1 MFKKLVAFGTAA
13 TMMMAMGVITF
24 AAEGDTTT
32 LVTKLYKNDKFDASA
47 PDSNLSMGNAAVENT
62 TYVEQADG
70 TYEVTINL
78 KESFQAYGM
87 TGYLTDVQLDMDKD
101 GDYDEDDAGL
111 YEIIKSNK
119 AVIGVT
125 FVSDTV
131 PTEATKYDA
140 KFKTNVSIMPASEGD
155 FIIFPTVV
163 TE

>member
-1 MFKKLVAFGTAA
+1 M
-13 TMMMAMGVITF
+13 
-24 AAEGDTTT
+24 
-32 LVTKLYKNDKFDASA
+32 
-47 PDSNLSMGNAAVENT
+47 
-62 TYVEQADG
+62 
-70 TYEVTINL
+70 TINL
-78 KESFQAYGM
+78 KESFKAYGM
-87 TGYLTDVQLDMDKD
+87 TGYLTDVQLDKD

>member
-13 TMMMAMGVITF
+13 TMIMAMGVTTF
-24 AAEGDTTT
+24 AAEGDSTT
-32 LVTKLYKNDKFDASA
+32 LVTKLYKNDKFDSSA

-62 TYVEQADG
+62 TYVELGNG

-78 KESFQAYGM
+78 KESFKAYGM
-87 TGYLTDVQLDMDKD
+87 TGYLTNVQIDADRD
-101 GDYDEDDAGL
+101 GEYNEDEYDLIYNES
-111 YEIIKSNK
+111 KK
-119 AVIGVT
+119 AVVGVVFT
-125 FVSDTV
+125 SATV

-140 KFKTNVSIMPASEGD
+140 SFKTNVSIMPASEGD

>member
-13 TMMMAMGVITF
+13 TMMMAMGVTTF
-24 AAEGDTTT
+24 AAEGDSTT

-47 PDSNLSMGNAAVENT
+47 PDSNLSMGDAAVENT

-70 TYEVTINL
+70 TYKVTINL
-78 KESFQAYGM
+78 KESFKAYGM
-87 TGYLTDVQLDMDKD
+87 TGYLTDVQIDANGD
-101 GDYDEDDAGL
+101 GQYDAEEYKLTYNESG
-111 YEIIKSNK
+111 K
-119 AVIGVT
+119 AVVGVT
-125 FVSDTV
+125 FNSPTV

-140 KFKTNVSIMPASEGD
+140 SFKTNVSIMPASEGD